1 MNPYFNWRVC
11 VSVKMGVCYGMLIYI
26 PIISIYIFHY
36 EIKMSQCD
44 PLCHI
49 IDPLNQIRSNNH
61 NLLVAIQY
69 YFIKEHSE
77 IVCYLS
83 LIVISWLFMI
93 VNYINY
99 ISITSVINVFFKY
112 IIYIYMTHMCNI

>member
-1 MNPYFNWRVC
+1 MNPYFSWRVC
-11 VSVKMGVCYGMLIYI
+11 VCENGAMLIHV
-26 PIISIYIFHY
+26 PMISIDIFHY

-83 LIVISWLFMI
+83 LSFPGCFMI
-93 VNYINY
+93 V
-99 ISITSVINVFFKY
+99 
-112 IIYIYMTHMCNI
+112 